1 MHRKAVIVV
10 LIIVA
15 ILLTGFFFLKP
26 EKNNKEINAEETIDG
41 EVLDIAEEIIFE
53 ESPLVVEVTEINDDY
68 MVAYE
73 YSSNQAFAGNVE
85 ELDLSSYINTHN
97 EITYSFDGKEKIV
110 SANDIDEIE
119 VGDMLALYLD
129 DDGMKTIVRY

>member
-1 MHRKAVIVV
+1 MHRKVMTVV
-10 LIIVA
+10 LIIAA
-15 ILLTGFFFLKP
+15 ILLAGFLFLKP
-26 EKNNKEINAEETIDG
+26 NKSEKINAEATVDG
-41 EVLDIAEEIIFE
+41 EVLEIAEEIIFE

-73 YSSNQAFAGNVE
+73 YSSNQDFAGDVE
-85 ELDLSSYINTHN
+85 KLDLSSYVNTHN

-110 SANDIDEIE
+110 SANDLDEIA

-129 DDGMKTIVRY
+129 DNGMKTIVRY